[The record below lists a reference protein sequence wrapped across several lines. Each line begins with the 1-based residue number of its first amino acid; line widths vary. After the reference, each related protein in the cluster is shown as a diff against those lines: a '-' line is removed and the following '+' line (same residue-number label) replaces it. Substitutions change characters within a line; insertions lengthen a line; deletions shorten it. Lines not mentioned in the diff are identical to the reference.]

1 MQIEIERKYLLK
13 GRPEFPKPAATL
25 EIDQGYIPGEKLIE
39 RLRRQRDTNGVTRY
53 FRTVKVG
60 SGISRAELEDE
71 TDARTFDHLWK
82 LTDGR
87 RLKKRRYVVLNGDD
101 MWEIDPAQH
110 MVSGTTMVFSVILG
124 KPITLR
130 MASICSSG
138 SAANIA
144 LPTPDACSGTRL
156 PSLTRVRIISWH

>member
-60 SGISRAELEDE
+60 SGVSRAELEDE

-101 MWEIDPAQH
+101 MWEIDEFTDRPLWLAELEIDRADTP
-110 MVSGTTMVFSVILG
+110 VTIPDWL
-124 KPITLR
+124 KPVLVRDVTDEHEY
-130 MASICSSG
+130 S
-138 SAANIA
+138 NI
-144 LPTPDACSGTRL
+144 
-156 PSLTRVRIISWH
+156 SLAR